1 MENKQAMTF
10 VLSDESVNSHG
21 TWVKTSGIDLKR
33 FKANPVML
41 WSHDSAF
48 PPIGKWV
55 NIRVEGDRLLADAEF
70 DEKDAL
76 AQALKSKV
84 EQGLLK
90 ACSIGFYAK
99 KFSNKQEDIKPGQT
113 YETITESEIIEASL
127 CAVGSNANAMKLY
140 TDEGE
145 LIELSNESGRRLS
158 GMKRLTINQDKN
170 MTEEEARVLLEE
182 NEQLKAYK
190 AQKEQ
195 EEAQREETQRKELVA
210 NAIKSG
216 KITKN
221 EEAVWL
227 QLAKDN
233 YESAKLALDAI
244 KPYESI
250 AERMRVAQGGSQS
263 KYARKSWRELDRMGR
278 LAQLKAEDRELFE
291 RLYKEEFGKEYKG

>member
-216 KITKN
+216 
-221 EEAVWL
+221 
-227 QLAKDN
+227 D
-233 YESAKLALDAI
+233 
-244 KPYESI
+244 
-250 AERMRVAQGGSQS
+250 
-263 KYARKSWRELDRMGR
+263 RKSVV
-278 LAQLKAEDRELFE
+278 
-291 RLYKEEFGKEYKG
+291 